1 MSALDAELFR
11 RILKNLKVKNY
22 QEIARRR
29 GEIAKALNRE
39 YRDLPTSMANVL
51 MVGSYGR
58 HTAINGI
65 SDLDLLYILPSEL
78 RNKYRS
84 QDGPSKVLERTKK
97 AIAAH
102 YSTTRV
108 SVSQL
113 VVVVEFQ
120 DFTFEVQPVFRDKDG
135 DFVYPDTRKK
145 IWCYTKPGKEI
156 DAIKI
161 FNEETS
167 GALRYLCRLMRAW
180 KDKHDVHMGGL
191 LIDTL
196 AFNFLK
202 EKEEYRSVDEPGL
215 MIRDFFEWLSNQ
227 STKKYYLAPGSN
239 QQVIVKQAFQRK
251 ASSAYELACR
261 ALCEEEV
268 EKVPRRWHELFG
280 RAVPLSDSDRM
291 RCRDYVNTEQ
301 FIEDLYPQNIRYTL
315 DIDCEVI
322 ESDKSSCLSQ
332 WLRRA
337 LRLPRHLKLLFNVVF
352 CDVPEPFE
360 IKWKVLNQGEQA
372 MERDMIRGTILDDD
386 GSRRREESTDFFGNH
401 YVECYAIKGGE
412 LVARAHISVPID

>member
-120 DFTFEVQPVFRDKDG
+120 DFAFEVQPVFRDKDG

-180 KDKHDVHMGGL
+180 KDKHDVYMGGL

-202 EKEEYRSVDEPGL
+202 EKEEYRSIDEPGL
-215 MIRDFFEWLSNQ
+215 MIRDFLSGCRISLPRNIIWLRVVTNKLLSNRLFKGKRLPLTN
-227 STKKYYLAPGSN
+227 SPVEHFVRKKW
-239 QQVIVKQAFQRK
+239 RK
-251 ASSAYELACR
+251 CR
-261 ALCEEEV
+261 GAGMSCLV
-268 EKVPRRWHELFG
+268 ELF
-280 RAVPLSDSDRM
+280 R
-291 RCRDYVNTEQ
+291 
-301 FIEDLYPQNIRYTL
+301 
-315 DIDCEVI
+315 
-322 ESDKSSCLSQ
+322 
-332 WLRRA
+332 
-337 LRLPRHLKLLFNVVF
+337 
-352 CDVPEPFE
+352 
-360 IKWKVLNQGEQA
+360 
-372 MERDMIRGTILDDD
+372 
-386 GSRRREESTDFFGNH
+386 
-401 YVECYAIKGGE
+401 
-412 LVARAHISVPID
+412 